1 MRNTI
6 MKHWKTKEDMGEGY
20 QFNEKDHMENSYNS
34 LVWDKIPP
42 YEKNVMRTFY
52 LIRDVWDRE
61 RKLKLK
67 KFLDNNLNEEL

>member
-1 MRNTI
+1 
-6 MKHWKTKEDMGEGY
+6 MKHWKTKEDMGNGF
-20 QFNEKDHMENSYNS
+20 QFNEKDHMENGYNS
-34 LVWDKIPP
+34 LVWDEIPQ

-67 KFLDNNLNEEL
+67 KFLNDNLNEEL

>member
-20 QFNEKDHMENSYNS
+20 QFNEKDHMENGYNS
-34 LVWDKIPP
+34 LIWDKVPP

-67 KFLDNNLNEEL
+67 EFLDNNLNEEL

>member
-34 LVWDKIPP
+34 LVWDKVPS

-67 KFLDNNLNEEL
+67 EFLDNNLNEEL

>member
-1 MRNTI
+1 
-6 MKHWKTKEDMGEGY
+6 MKHWKTKEDMGNGF
-20 QFNEKDHMENSYNS
+20 QFNEKDHMENGYNS
-34 LVWDKIPP
+34 LVWDEVPD

-67 KFLDNNLNEEL
+67 KFLDDNLDEEL

>member
-1 MRNTI
+1 
-6 MKHWKTKEDMGEGY
+6 MKY
-20 QFNEKDHMENSYNS
+20 YS
-34 LVWDKIPP
+34 LVGDEVPH

-67 KFLDNNLNEEL
+67 AFLDNNLQQE

>member
-1 MRNTI
+1 
-6 MKHWKTKEDMGEGY
+6 MGNGF
-20 QFNEKDHMENSYNS
+20 QFNEKDHMENGYNS
-34 LVWDKIPP
+34 LVWDEVPQ

-67 KFLDNNLNEEL
+67 KFLNDNLNEEL

>member
-1 MRNTI
+1 

-20 QFNEKDHMENSYNS
+20 QFNEKDHMENGYNS
-34 LVWDKIPP
+34 LIWDKVPP

-67 KFLDNNLNEEL
+67 EFLDNNLNEEL

>member
-1 MRNTI
+1 
-6 MKHWKTKEDMGEGY
+6 MKHWKTKEDMGDGF
-20 QFNEKDHMENSYNS
+20 QFNEKDHMENGYNS
-34 LVWDKIPP
+34 LVWDEVPQ

-67 KFLDNNLNEEL
+67 KFLDNNLDEEL

>member
-1 MRNTI
+1 
-6 MKHWKTKEDMGEGY
+6 MKHWKTKENMGNGF
-20 QFNEKDHMENSYNS
+20 QFNEKDHMENGYNS
-34 LVWDKIPP
+34 LVWDEVPQ

-67 KFLDNNLNEEL
+67 KFLDNNLDEEL

>member
-1 MRNTI
+1 
-6 MKHWKTKEDMGEGY
+6 MKHWKTKEDMGNGF
-20 QFNEKDHMENSYNS
+20 QFNEKDHMENGYNS
-34 LVWDKIPP
+34 LVWDKVPQ

-67 KFLDNNLNEEL
+67 KFLDNNLDEEL

>member
-1 MRNTI
+1 
-6 MKHWKTKEDMGEGY
+6 MK
-20 QFNEKDHMENSYNS
+20 YNS
-34 LVWDKIPP
+34 LVWDEVPH

-67 KFLDNNLNEEL
+67 AFLDNNLQQE

>member
-1 MRNTI
+1 
-6 MKHWKTKEDMGEGY
+6 MKHWKTKEDMGNGF
-20 QFNEKDHMENSYNS
+20 QFNEKDHMENGYNS
-34 LVWDKIPP
+34 LVWDEVPQ

-67 KFLDNNLNEEL
+67 KFLNDNLNEEL

>member
-1 MRNTI
+1 MRNMI

-20 QFNEKDHMENSYNS
+20 QFNQKDHMENGYNS
-34 LVWDKIPP
+34 LIWDKIPSH
-42 YEKNVMRTFY
+42 EKNVMRTFY

-67 KFLDNNLNEEL
+67 NFLDNNLNEEL

>member
-1 MRNTI
+1 
-6 MKHWKTKEDMGEGY
+6 MKHWKTKEDMGNGF
-20 QFNEKDHMENSYNS
+20 QFNEKDHMENGYNS
-34 LVWDKIPP
+34 LVWDEVPQ

-67 KFLDNNLNEEL
+67 KFLDNNLDEEL